1 MRLARFI
8 LQNMESILQEWEDFA
23 GTVETSLPKMDPKG
37 LRNHAAHILTAAA
50 NDMETPQTAE
60 QQIEKS
66 QGRMSASSGM
76 EAATTHGETR
86 LIAGFTLAQMVSEYR
101 ALRSTVLRLWL
112 VRGFPEQQSDVNDI
126 IRFNETIDEALT
138 ASIES
143 YEKGV
148 EAARET
154 ILAMLGHDLRSP
166 LTAAGMGAQVLY
178 RRDYIA
184 PRDRLICSN
193 VVTSVNRANAM
204 VNDLLDLAR
213 SSLGNGIMVVK
224 QPVDLVRIARNLV
237 EEHRIGH
244 PKADIQLDTVP
255 SINGKFD
262 ANRMGQVFSNLI
274 ANAIQHGDT
283 EQPITVRI
291 RAEDDM
297 VKVLVH
303 NYGEAISEV
312 ALPNLF
318 ALKGPYLQ
326 SGSDGIRRSGGL
338 GLGLYIASQ
347 IVKSHDGDIR
357 VGSADDSG
365 TVFEVTVP
373 LGSNDVPS

>member
-1 MRLARFI
+1 MRLATFI
-8 LQNMESILQEWEDFA
+8 LQHMESVLQEWEDFA
-23 GTVETSLPKMDPKG
+23 RTIETPLPRMDAKG
-37 LRNHAAHILTAAA
+37 LRNHAVHILTAAA
-50 NDMETPQTAE
+50 EDMLTPQTVE
-60 QQIEKS
+60 QQVAKS
-66 QGRMSASSGM
+66 QGLEPASSGM

-86 LIAGFTLAQMVSEYR
+86 LIAGFTLGQMVSEYR

-112 VRGFPEQQSDVNDI
+112 NQDFPETKCDVNDI
-126 IRFNETIDEALT
+126 IRFNETIDEALA

-143 YEKGV
+143 YGKGV

-166 LTAAGMGAQVLY
+166 LTAAGMGAQVLF
-178 RRDYIA
+178 RREYIA
-184 PRDRLICSN
+184 PRDRVICSR

-213 SSLGNGIMVVK
+213 STLGSGIMVVK
-224 QPVDLVRIARNLV
+224 QPVDLVRIAQNLV

-244 PKADIQLDTVP
+244 PNANIQLDTVS
-255 SINGKFD
+255 SITGMFD
-262 ANRMGQVFSNLI
+262 PNRMGQVFSNLI
-274 ANAIQHGDT
+274 ANAVQHGDT

-291 RAEDDM
+291 RVEDAA
-297 VKVLVH
+297 VRVLVH
-303 NYGEAISEV
+303 NYGEAISKA

-318 ALKGPYLQ
+318 VLKGPYLQ
-326 SGSDGIRRSGGL
+326 GGLEGVRKSGGL